1 MDISFQHHRTFR
13 DFPATQVRTDQ
24 AQEIEMNNGTIA
36 AILLLGSLVWTG
48 CGDDS
53 SPTGLSANPP
63 SIDTVKKTD
72 GTIVK
77 VDTTKKVDTTIA
89 KVDTTTKIDTTKN
102 VDTTIVKVDTT
113 TKVDTTKKVDTTIVK
128 VDTTTKVDT
137 LKGPP
142 ISVDLIGKW
151 LADTAMTVSGIPV
164 GITSTVIFRADGT
177 FLSTMA
183 ASVLGNPIAGD
194 LYRGEGMWV
203 NVGSDMLVA
212 TSTTCTASDTATG
225 TGYLAGKSLPFK
237 QAGNGFAAN
246 AHKPTECPAPMV
258 LTERPVAGKMRIVQS
273 LTIPTQGK
281 QDLPLTF
288 VLKP

>member
-1 MDISFQHHRTFR
+1 MK
-13 DFPATQVRTDQ
+13 
-24 AQEIEMNNGTIA
+24 NGTIA
-36 AILLLGSLVWTG
+36 AVLLLGSLLWTG

-53 SPTGLSANPP
+53 SPTGPSANPP
-63 SIDTVKKTD
+63 SIDTAKKTD
-72 GTIVK
+72 GTIKADTTKLVDTTTK
-77 VDTTKKVDTTIA
+77 SGSATEPDTSKHTDSVVIAKPDSTKIDTTKKVDTT
-89 KVDTTTKIDTTKN
+89 V
-102 VDTTIVKVDTT
+102 V
-113 TKVDTTKKVDTTIVK
+113 KVDTTKKPDTTIV
-128 VDTTTKVDT
+128 T
-137 LKGPP
+137 GPP